1 MLKER
6 ETKMKE
12 EILKNYAKLIVKAG
26 VNVQKNQDVVI
37 SASVE
42 DAYFVKYVVEEA
54 YLAGARE
61 VVVDWNYQ
69 PLAKLDYQYQSVETL
84 KELPEWY
91 LKKQEY
97 RVEKLPAMI
106 HIISED
112 PDGLS
117 GIDQAKVLEVQ
128 MAIGPVLMKYREQ
141 KDNKFQWTIVG
152 IPGEKWAKKIFPDLS
167 TEKAMDALW
176 DAILKVTR
184 VYGDPIE
191 NWNQH
196 NANLAE
202 KTSKLNALGIKTLNY
217 KSKNGTDFTIDIH
230 PDMNF
235 LAGGETTLSQVF
247 YNPNM
252 PTEECF
258 TSPVKNSCNGIV
270 MATKP
275 LSVRGVLVSN
285 FGFRFENG
293 KVVEVIC
300 DNQEYKDVLTKLIST
315 DEGAAMLGEVA
326 LVPYDSPINQTG
338 LLFYNTLY
346 DENACCHLAL
356 GRAFTEC
363 IKEYQAKSEEEI
375 KKVDLNTSMIHVDF
389 MIGSAD
395 LSIEAVTYD
404 GKTVQIFK
412 DGTWAI

>member
-1 MLKER
+1 
-6 ETKMKE
+6 MKE
-12 EILKNYAKLIVKAG
+12 EILKNYANLIVKTG
-26 VNVQKNQDVVI
+26 VNIQTNQDVI
-37 SASVE
+37 INASVE
-42 DAYFVKYVVEEA
+42 DAYFVKYVVEAA
-54 YLAGARE
+54 YQAGARE
-61 VVVDWNYQ
+61 VTVDWSYQ
-69 PLAKLDYQYQSVETL
+69 PITKLDYEYQTIDTL

-106 HIISED
+106 HIMSAD

-117 GIDQAKVLEVQ
+117 GINQAKVLEVQ
-128 MAIGPVLMKYREQ
+128 KAIGPTIMKYREQ
-141 KDNKFQWTIVG
+141 MDNKHQWTIVG
-152 IPGEKWAKKIFPDLS
+152 IPGEKWAKKIFPKLS
-167 TEKAMDALW
+167 KEKAIASLW

-184 VYGDPIE
+184 VYGDPIQNWE
-191 NWNQH
+191 NH

-202 KTSKLNALGIKTLNY
+202 KTKKLNALRIKTLTY

-230 PDMNF
+230 PEMNF
-235 LAGGETTLSQVF
+235 LAGGETTYSGVF

-258 TSPVKNSCNGIV
+258 TSPVKTSANGIV

-275 LSVRGVLVSN
+275 LSVRGVLVDH

-293 KVVEVIC
+293 KVVEVLC
-300 DNQEYKDVLTKLIST
+300 DNQEYKDVLNKLIST
-315 DEGAAMLGEVA
+315 DEGASMLGEVA
-326 LVPYDSPINQTG
+326 LVPFDSPVNQTN

-356 GRAFTEC
+356 GRAFNEC
-363 IKEYQAKSEEEI
+363 IKEYQKKTNEEI
-375 KKVDLNTSMIHVDF
+375 KDIDLNTSMIHVDF
-389 MIGSAD
+389 MIGSKD
-395 LSIEAVTYD
+395 LSITAETYD
-404 GKTVQIFK
+404 HTTVQIFK

>member
-1 MLKER
+1 
-6 ETKMKE
+6 MKE
-12 EILKNYAKLIVKAG
+12 EILKNYAKLIVKTG
-26 VNVQKNQDVVI
+26 VNVQKDQDVVVG
-37 SASVE
+37 ASVE

-54 YLAGARE
+54 YKAGART

-69 PLAKLDYQYQSVETL
+69 PLSKLSYEYESVETL

-117 GIDQAKVLEVQ
+117 GIDQAKLLEVQ

-152 IPGEKWAKKIFPDLS
+152 IPGEKWAKKVFPKLS
-167 TEKAMDALW
+167 TEKAMEALW

-196 NANLAE
+196 NANLSE
-202 KTSKLNALGIKTLNY
+202 KTSKLNALGIKTLTY
-217 KSKNGTDFTIDIH
+217 KSKNGTDFAIDIH

-235 LAGGETTLSQVF
+235 LAGGETTLSGVF

-258 TSPVKNSCNGIV
+258 TSPVKTSCNGVV

-275 LSVRGVLVSN
+275 LSVRGVLVSD

-293 KVVEVIC
+293 KAVEVIC
-300 DNQEYKDVLTKLIST
+300 ENKEYKDVLTKLIST

-326 LVPYDSPINQTG
+326 LVPYDSPINQTN

-363 IKEYQAKSEEEI
+363 IKDYQTKSEEDI

-389 MIGSAD
+389 MIGSKDLNITAD
-395 LSIEAVTYD
+395 TYD
-404 GKTVQIFK
+404 GKTIEIFK
-412 DGTWAI
+412 NGTWAI

>member
-1 MLKER
+1 
-6 ETKMKE
+6 MKE
-12 EILKNYAKLIVKAG
+12 EILKNYAKLIVQIG
-26 VNVQKNQDVVI
+26 VNVQKGQDVVI

-54 YLAGARE
+54 YLAGAKE
-61 VVVDWNYQ
+61 VMVDWGYQ
-69 PLAKLDYQYQSVETL
+69 PLTKLSYTYETVETL
-84 KELPEWY
+84 KYLPEWY

-97 RVEKLPAMI
+97 RVETLPAMI

-117 GIDQAKVLEVQ
+117 GIDQAKLLEVQ
-128 MAIGPVLMKYREQ
+128 MAVGPTLMKYREQ

-152 IPGEKWAKKIFPDLS
+152 IPGEAWAKKVFPHLETS
-167 TEKAMDALW
+167 KAMESLW

-191 NWNQH
+191 NWKKH
-196 NANLAE
+196 NANLAN
-202 KTSKLNALGIKTLNY
+202 KTARLNALGIKTLTY
-217 KSKNGTDFTIDIH
+217 TSSNGTNFTIDIH

-235 LAGGETTLSQVF
+235 LAGGETTLSGVY

-258 TSPVKNSCNGIV
+258 TSPVKTSGNGVVI
-270 MATKP
+270 ATKP
-275 LSVRGVLVSN
+275 LSVQGVLVSD
-285 FGFRFENG
+285 FGFRFQEG
-293 KVVEVIC
+293 KVVEIIC
-300 DNQEYKDVLTKLIST
+300 KNEEYKDVLTKLIST
-315 DEGAAMLGEVA
+315 DEGASMLGEVA
-326 LVPYDSPINQTG
+326 LVPYDSPINQTN

-363 IKEYQAKSEEEI
+363 IKDYQKKSVEEI
-375 KKVDLNTSMIHVDF
+375 KAVDLNTSMIHEDF
-389 MIGSAD
+389 MIGSPD
-395 LSIEAVTYD
+395 LSIVAETFD
-404 GKTVQIFK
+404 GKKVQIFK
-412 DGTWAI
+412 DGTWAF